1 MEEIQKEKNQ
11 VSLELEEENEK
22 LLQMRL
28 QATALKSTM
37 DFQANEGKRLLGD
50 QEKINQSLDSAKRRM
65 EENEKLQALVEEKL
79 LAWDENYGLGE
90 KDLEAK
96 KQALQAKKDL
106 LSALSQKA
114 SNLNQEI
121 LALKEDQQEKGEE
134 IQKREFSL
142 EKLDIEY
149 ANLEGRFVE
158 RYGIIK
164 DDLFDKE
171 VQESSKTIAR
181 ELSKLNKKI
190 EEFGPLNERVVD
202 EYKELKERIDFQE
215 KQKSDLIEAKEE
227 LDQVIENLDRKM
239 RQVFL
244 KSFKEITEHFSLI
257 FKQLFRGGTAN
268 IDLEEGPVLEAGIE
282 IKAQPPGKKLQSLSL
297 LSGGERSLTAVALIF
312 ALLKY
317 RPAPFCVLDEIDAAL
332 DDANIDRYVDYI
344 QNLEDTQFM
353 MITHRKPTMEIADIL
368 YGVTME
374 EKGISTIVPMK
385 LKNI

>member
-1 MEEIQKEKNQ
+1 MEIII
-11 VSLELEEENEK
+11 
-22 LLQMRL
+22 
-28 QATALKSTM
+28 
-37 DFQANEGKRLLGD
+37 
-50 QEKINQSLDSAKRRM
+50 KI
-65 EENEKLQALVEEKL
+65 
-79 LAWDENYGLGE
+79 
-90 KDLEAK
+90 AK

-149 ANLEGRFVE
+149 TNLEDRFVE

-227 LDQVIENLDRKM
+227 LDQVIENLNRKM